1 MNVIFLTDV
10 PGSGLAGEVK
20 TVKNGFARNFLIPK
34 KLAVVATHDELQR
47 IETIR
52 KVGEERRLKEEKDL
66 RLLAEY
72 LGELSVSLTAK
83 VGPTGRLYGAI
94 TSTQVTE
101 ELSRLTEREFDRR
114 SVHLAETIHELGE
127 YEAEVR
133 FPQGITATVKVIV
146 EAEGA
151 QGALAREQKEEAAQ
165 AVAEAQQ
172 AEAEPA
178 EEAEQQEEATPAV
191 AEVQQV
197 EAEPEEEAE
206 QQEEATP
213 TVAEVQQTEEGP
225 AEEVEQKEE

>member
-20 TVKNGFARNFLIPK
+20 EVKNGYARNFLIPK

-52 KVGEERRLKEEKDL
+52 KVGEEHRLKEEKDL
-66 RLLAEY
+66 RLLAEH
-72 LGELSVSLTAK
+72 LAELSISITAK

-94 TSTQVTE
+94 TSTHITE

-114 SVHLAETIHELGE
+114 TVHLAETIHELGE

-133 FPQGITATVKVIV
+133 FPQGITATVKVVV

-151 QGALAREQKEEAAQ
+151 RGAQAREQKQEATQ
-165 AVAEAQQ
+165 AVAEVQQ
-172 AEAEPA
+172 AEEEPT
-178 EEAEQQEEATPAV
+178 EEAEQQEEATQAV

-197 EAEPEEEAE
+197 EEEPAEEAE
-206 QQEEATP
+206 Q
-213 TVAEVQQTEEGP
+213 
-225 AEEVEQKEE
+225 KEE